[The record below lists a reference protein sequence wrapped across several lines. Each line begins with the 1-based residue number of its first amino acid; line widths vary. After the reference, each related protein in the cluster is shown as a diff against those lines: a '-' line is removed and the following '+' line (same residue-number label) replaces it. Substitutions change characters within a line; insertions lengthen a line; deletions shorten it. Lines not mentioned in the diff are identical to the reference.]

1 LTSLSIKKCA
11 AVTAEGA
18 KAFANLVNLVNL
30 DLERCP
36 KIHGGLVHLKGILFS
51 LSSSIMNYD
60 QTATLFS
67 ANLEYVAAPATFV
80 SLLSRQLNSCEPF
93 GVPTCIMLIFA
104 CSKGEKTCIHL

>member
-36 KIHGGLVHLKGILFS
+36 KIHGGLVHLKGIPFF
-51 LSSSIMNYD
+51 LSSS
-60 QTATLFS
+60 
-67 ANLEYVAAPATFV
+67 E
-80 SLLSRQLNSCEPF
+80 RQLMF
-93 GVPTCIMLIFA
+93 VTKTMLF
-104 CSKGEKTCIHL
+104 ERE